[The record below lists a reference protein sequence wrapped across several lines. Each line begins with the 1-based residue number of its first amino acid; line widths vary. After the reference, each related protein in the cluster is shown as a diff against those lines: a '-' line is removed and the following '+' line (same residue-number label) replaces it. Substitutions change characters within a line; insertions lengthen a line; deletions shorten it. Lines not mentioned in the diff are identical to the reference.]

1 MKCVLCTQKL
11 IILRSWKAMKQ
22 MKIIEKLVEFFLQKC
37 QKGLEESIKWSNFVF
52 DTDHLLHCK
61 FLKVNLNRSGSR
73 IDFLLNG
80 EKAIKQ

>member
-1 MKCVLCTQKL
+1 MRTMHTKINNIEIMKGNE
-11 IILRSWKAMKQ
+11 ADE
-22 MKIIEKLVEFFLQKC
+22 IIEKLVEFFLQKC
-37 QKGLEESIKWSNFVF
+37 QKGLEESIKWSKFVF